1 MGLTGRWEGGQHT
14 LRLSR
19 PGFDLC
25 TYVPVTVFLC
35 PHDKS
40 QFGIHRVR
48 SWGLLW
54 PVGAGFPDERWPL
67 TSQSI
72 RAFGLSGSP
81 GALAYACGPCLLSG
95 WAWTGTHVLGV
106 WCWIGSWSGPPS
118 VASDSLLSLCCQVL
132 KKLKM
137 ADPKG
142 WPLWPHVD
150 ELLLFLTVVGGC
162 LFLSPRGP
170 ISKQA
175 AGLCW
180 AREQ

>member
-1 MGLTGRWEGGQHT
+1 MPVAHVCCLVGRGQGPMS
-14 LRLSR
+14 LES
-19 PGFDLC
+19 
-25 TYVPVTVFLC
+25 
-35 PHDKS
+35 
-40 QFGIHRVR
+40 
-48 SWGLLW
+48 
-54 PVGAGFPDERWPL
+54 GAGSD
-67 TSQSI
+67 
-72 RAFGLSGSP
+72 P
-81 GALAYACGPCLLSG
+81 GA
-95 WAWTGTHVLGV
+95 
-106 WCWIGSWSGPPS
+106 GPPS
-118 VASDSLLSLCCQVL
+118 VASGSLLSLCCQVL

-142 WPLWPHVD
+142 WPLWPRVD